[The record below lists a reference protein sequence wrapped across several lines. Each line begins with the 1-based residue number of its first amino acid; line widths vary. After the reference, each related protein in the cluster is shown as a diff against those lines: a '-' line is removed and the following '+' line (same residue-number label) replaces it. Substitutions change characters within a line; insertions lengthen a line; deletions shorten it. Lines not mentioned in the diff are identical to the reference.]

1 MLCIA
6 QCEMKHLIDADPRP
20 RTSEDRT
27 VEFILSAR
35 AARCLRTKPER
46 PAGGTDPNA
55 FLCQWRVEAA
65 KDSCGGAWFMATN
78 LVTLFTF
85 LIPRQSAK
93 NFQELAE
100 AFRTRL
106 RFALLAAS
114 PPLEWDFARGVPVSG
129 NPRAT
134 VGSMNDMCRL
144 LAHPRRPGEAI
155 PFGDLEAYL
164 NHTPFSALGTKGR
177 YEIPVEQWLRK
188 LNALSQRSIRG

>member
-1 MLCIA
+1 MLRIA
-6 QCEMKHLIDADPRP
+6 QCEMKNLNDVEPRP
-20 RTSEDRT
+20 MTFGERT

-35 AARCLRTKPER
+35 AARCLGTKPER
-46 PAGGTDPNA
+46 PAGGTDSNA

-65 KDSCGGAWFMATN
+65 NDSCGGAWFMTTN

-134 VGSMNDMCRL
+134 VGSMNDMRRL

-155 PFGDLEAYL
+155 PFGDLEAFL
-164 NHTPFSALGTKGR
+164 NRTPFSAVGTKGR
-177 YEIPVEQWLRK
+177 YEIPAEQWLHR